1 MYLKKHCDCH
11 NRRRNRQPP
20 CWPWHNLIRLSLVA
34 SNALVGAFTITTFNI
49 LAPVHRSMGHTNRRE
64 SEREDWWRP
73 RAEAVAS
80 YISEKLA
87 SSDVILLQEWWFDD
101 QFSSIFDSIT
111 GHLFDRVA
119 ERRPGGVLYGKEFS
133 CFAKNDPHRPLRED
147 GMCCLINKNG
157 KLDLVKSEQ
166 VLTGPQRIAQIVQCK
181 EKCEDGRDVFLANTH
196 LSFPHDE
203 DSRRNDRRQA
213 FEITLI
219 QRALSKARRRTSRG
233 KTSSS
238 SHPFSSPNS
247 NYFEDETANESLE
260 VICGDF
266 NSEPT
271 GLAASQLEAR
281 DFVNCASAIS
291 EYMGVTHFTHRGEE
305 ISADHIFIRSHRS
318 GSRSGKRSRGMS
330 AVFQLTGSYDGA
342 GDVGKS
348 HAGNPLS
355 SNGSRRQALAI
366 GYQDPLSLG
375 YIDMTGTQVINVR
388 PADIQ
393 IRGNGVISDHKP
405 VTATF
410 RWPKLRSVG
419 SSLSEPCMNVSNA
432 TMPLDPLSY
441 LCANT
446 GIL

>member
-1 MYLKKHCDCH
+1 MSLTKRCN
-11 NRRRNRQPP
+11 NRRRRRHRQPP
-20 CWPWHNLIRLSLVA
+20 CRPWHDLVRLSLVA

-73 RAEAVAS
+73 RAEAVAT
-80 YISEKLA
+80 YISENLA

-119 ERRPGGVLYGKEFS
+119 ERRPGGVLYGEEFS
-133 CFAKNDPHRPLRED
+133 CFAKSDPDRPLRED
-147 GMCCLINKNG
+147 GMCCLVNRNG
-157 KLDLVKSEQ
+157 KLDLVKSET

-181 EKCEDGRDVFLANTH
+181 EKGEDGRDVFLANTH

-219 QRALSKARRRTSRG
+219 QRALSKARRRISRG

-238 SHPFSSPNS
+238 S
-247 NYFEDETANESLE
+247 DAGTANESLE
-260 VICGDF
+260 IICGDF

-318 GSRSGKRSRGMS
+318 GSGSRSGKRSRRMS
-330 AVFQLTGSYDGA
+330 AVFQLTGA
-342 GDVGKS
+342 GDGGGD
-348 HAGNPLS
+348 AGTNEANHS
-355 SNGSRRQALAI
+355 SNSKGARRRALAI

-393 IRGNGVISDHKP
+393 IRGTGVISDHRP

-410 RWPKLRSVG
+410 RWPKFRSVG

-446 GIL
+446 GVM